1 MNGKIREWFRNW
13 RWALAAS
20 LILHA
25 LIAAFLFFG
34 VPRSDQQPDQ
44 QEQPVN
50 VAIVPPPEKPK
61 QKPAPKPPEPTP
73 EKKAEKPPEQKPP
86 PEPPKPPDDHVLKRV
101 FQYGQKDTGPEK
113 SLDGSSAKPN
123 TPSPAKDEAA
133 KPPITPTPAPT
144 QPAPAAT
151 PQQKAEPSKPDEKPA
166 TFAPDEKPA
175 QGEEKQEAAA
185 PDAKPAQNEE
195 KQATEDADR
204 QQPDKQELAPQPAE
218 KQAVVTPKP
227 LAAEP
232 GGKPAPPASTGKA
245 KPKPAKTLTFKPA
258 RAFKAP
264 IGNAGRSNPT
274 NNDVAGSPIYSG
286 LPGVRKLYSQ
296 GATGNAFATSSME
309 NVPRGQR
316 VATLC
321 GNVLSQE
328 LQSADYSVKWVPTI
342 TLDKGNV
349 LNPTQAAFS
358 TRSTWYDLNFRCEV
372 DADATRVLSFN
383 FRVGSLVPPGEW
395 ASRGFTKY
403 PLN

>member
-1 MNGKIREWFRNW
+1 MNGKIREWFRSW

-34 VPRSDQQPDQ
+34 VPRSEQQPDQ

-86 PEPPKPPDDHVLKRV
+86 PEPPKPPDEHVLKRV

-166 TFAPDEKPA
+166 TVAPDEKPA
-175 QGEEKQEAAA
+175 QGEETQEAAA

-204 QQPDKQELAPQPAE
+204 QQPDKQKLAPQPAE

-227 LAAEP
+227 LAAET
-232 GGKPAPPASTGKA
+232 GGKPAPPASTGRA

-309 NVPRGQR
+309 NVSRGQR
-316 VATLC
+316 VATLRQC
-321 GNVLSQE
+321 SE
-328 LQSADYSVKWVPTI
+328 
-342 TLDKGNV
+342 
-349 LNPTQAAFS
+349 
-358 TRSTWYDLNFRCEV
+358 
-372 DADATRVLSFN
+372 
-383 FRVGSLVPPGEW
+383 PGT
-395 ASRGFTKY
+395 AKCRLFGQMGANHY
-403 PLN
+403 AGQR

>member
-1 MNGKIREWFRNW
+1 MKGETGERR
-13 RWALAAS
+13 RHLMWALPAS

-25 LIAAFLFFG
+25 LIAAFLVYG
-34 VPRSDQQPDQ
+34 LPRPEQQPVQ

-61 QKPAPKPPEPTP
+61 PKPAPKPPEPTP

-86 PEPPKPPDDHVLKRV
+86 PEPPKPPDDQVLKRV
-101 FQYGQKDTGPEK
+101 FQYGKKDTGPEK
-113 SLDGSSAKPN
+113 SLDGSSAKPS
-123 TPSPAKDEAA
+123 TPSPA
-133 KPPITPTPAPT
+133 TPT

-166 TFAPDEKPA
+166 TAAPDEKPA
-175 QGEEKQEAAA
+175 QS
-185 PDAKPAQNEE
+185 EE
-195 KQATEDADR
+195 KQATEETDK
-204 QQPDKQELAPQPAE
+204 QQPDKQEPAPQPAE

-227 LAAEP
+227 LAAEI
-232 GGKPAPPASTGKA
+232 GDKPAPPASTGKA
-245 KPKPAKTLTFKPA
+245 KPKAKPAKTMTFKPA

-274 NNDVAGSPIYSG
+274 NDDVAGSPIYSG

-321 GNVLSQE
+321 GNVLSRE
-328 LQSADYSVKWVPTI
+328 LQSADYTVKWVPTI

-349 LNPTQAAFS
+349 LNPPQAAFS
-358 TRSTWYDLNFRCEV
+358 TRNTWYNLNFRCEV
-372 DADATRVLSFN
+372 DPDATRVLSFN

-403 PLN
+403 RLN

>member
-1 MNGKIREWFRNW
+1 MKGETGERR
-13 RWALAAS
+13 RHLLWALPAS

-25 LIAAFLFFG
+25 LIAAFLVYG
-34 VPRSDQQPDQ
+34 LPRPEQQPAQ

-61 QKPAPKPPEPTP
+61 PKPAPKPPEPTP

-86 PEPPKPPDDHVLKRV
+86 PEPPKPPDDQVLKRV

-123 TPSPAKDEAA
+123 TPSPAKDEAP
-133 KPPITPTPAPT
+133 KPPVAPTPAPT

-151 PQQKAEPSKPDEKPA
+151 PQQKAEPSKSDEKPA
-166 TFAPDEKPA
+166 TVAPDEKPA
-175 QGEEKQEAAA
+175 QS
-185 PDAKPAQNEE
+185 EE
-195 KQATEDADR
+195 KQATENTDK

-218 KQAVVTPKP
+218 KHAVVTPKP
-227 LAAEP
+227 LAAET
-232 GGKPAPPASTGKA
+232 GDKPAPPASTGKA
-245 KPKPAKTLTFKPA
+245 KPKTKPAKTMTFKPA

-321 GNVLSQE
+321 GNVLSRE
-328 LQSADYSVKWVPTI
+328 LQSADYTVKWVPTI

-349 LNPTQAAFS
+349 LNPAQAAFS
-358 TRSTWYDLNFRCEV
+358 TRNTWYNLNFRCEV
-372 DADATRVLSFN
+372 DPDATRVLSFN

-395 ASRGFTKY
+395 ASRGFAKY

>member
-1 MNGKIREWFRNW
+1 MNGKIREWFRSW

-34 VPRSDQQPDQ
+34 LPRPEQPDQ
-44 QEQPVN
+44 LEQPVN

-61 QKPAPKPPEPTP
+61 PKPAPKPPEPTP
-73 EKKAEKPPEQKPP
+73 EKKAEKPP
-86 PEPPKPPDDHVLKRV
+86 PKPPDDQILKRV

-133 KPPITPTPAPT
+133 KPPVAPTPAPT
-144 QPAPAAT
+144 QPAPAAA
-151 PQQKAEPSKPDEKPA
+151 PQQRAEPSKPDEKPA
-166 TFAPDEKPA
+166 AVAPEEKPA
-175 QGEEKQEAAA
+175 QGEEKQAVAA

-195 KQATEDADR
+195 KQAAEDTDK
-204 QQPDKQELAPQPAE
+204 QQPDKQGLAPQPAE
-218 KQAVVTPKP
+218 QQAVVTPKP
-227 LAAEP
+227 LAAET
-232 GGKPAPPASTGKA
+232 GGKPEPAASTGKA
-245 KPKPAKTLTFKPA
+245 KPKPAKTMTFKPA

-264 IGNAGRSNPT
+264 IGNTGRSNPT
-274 NNDVAGSPIYSG
+274 NNEVAGSPIYSG

-328 LQSADYSVKWVPTI
+328 LQSADYTVKWVPTI

-349 LNPTQAAFS
+349 LNPAKAAFS
-358 TRSTWYDLNFRCEV
+358 TRNTWYNLNFRCEV
-372 DADATRVLSFN
+372 DPDATRVLSFN

>member
-1 MNGKIREWFRNW
+1 MNGKIREWFRSW

-34 VPRSDQQPDQ
+34 LPRPEQPDQ
-44 QEQPVN
+44 LEQPVN

-61 QKPAPKPPEPTP
+61 PKPAPKPPEPTP
-73 EKKAEKPPEQKPP
+73 EKKAEKPP
-86 PEPPKPPDDHVLKRV
+86 PEPPKPPDDQILKRV

-133 KPPITPTPAPT
+133 KPPVAPTPAPT
-144 QPAPAAT
+144 QPAPAAA
-151 PQQKAEPSKPDEKPA
+151 PQQRAEPSKPDEKPA
-166 TFAPDEKPA
+166 AVAPEEKPA
-175 QGEEKQEAAA
+175 QGEEKQAVAA

-195 KQATEDADR
+195 KQAAEDTDK
-204 QQPDKQELAPQPAE
+204 QQPDKQGLAPQPAE
-218 KQAVVTPKP
+218 QQAVVTPKP
-227 LAAEP
+227 LAAET
-232 GGKPAPPASTGKA
+232 GGKPAPAASTGKA
-245 KPKPAKTLTFKPA
+245 KPKPAKTMTFKPA

-264 IGNAGRSNPT
+264 IGNTGRSNPT
-274 NNDVAGSPIYSG
+274 NNEVAGSPIYSG

-328 LQSADYSVKWVPTI
+328 LQSADYTVKWVPTI

-349 LNPTQAAFS
+349 LNPAKAAFS
-358 TRSTWYDLNFRCEV
+358 TRNTWYNLNFRCEV
-372 DADATRVLSFN
+372 DPDATRVLSFN

>member
-1 MNGKIREWFRNW
+1 MSRLCR
-13 RWALAAS
+13 
-20 LILHA
+20 H
-25 LIAAFLFFG
+25 
-34 VPRSDQQPDQ
+34 PRSLSRNLLQSHRSRHL
-44 QEQPVN
+44 
-50 VAIVPPPEKPK
+50 K
-61 QKPAPKPPEPTP
+61 
-73 EKKAEKPPEQKPP
+73 KKAEKPPEQKPP

-113 SLDGSSAKPN
+113 SLDGNSAKPN
-123 TPSPAKDEAA
+123 TPSPAKDEAV
-133 KPPITPTPAPT
+133 KPPITPTPVPT
-144 QPAPAAT
+144 QPAPVAT

-166 TFAPDEKPA
+166 TIAPDGKPT

-195 KQATEDADR
+195 KQATEDADK
-204 QQPDKQELAPQPAE
+204 QQADKQELAPQPAE

-227 LAAEP
+227 LAAET
-232 GGKPAPPASTGKA
+232 GDKPAPPPSAEKA
-245 KPKPAKTLTFKPA
+245 TPKPAKTMNFKSA
-258 RAFKAP
+258 KAFKAP
-264 IGNAGRSNPT
+264 SGNARRPSPT
-274 NNDVAGSPIYSG
+274 NDAAAAGSPIYSG

-321 GNVLSQE
+321 GNVLSEE

-349 LNPTQAAFS
+349 LNPAQAAFS
-358 TRSTWYDLNFRCEV
+358 TRNTWYNLNFRCEV
-372 DADATRVLSFN
+372 DPDATRVLSFN

-395 ASRGFTKY
+395 ASRGSTKY

>member
-1 MNGKIREWFRNW
+1 MKGETGERRRNLLW
-13 RWALAAS
+13 GVPAS

-25 LIAAFLFFG
+25 LVVAAFVIYGL
-34 VPRSDQQPDQ
+34 PRSPQQPQ
-44 QEQPVN
+44 EEQPVN
-50 VAIVPPPEKPK
+50 VAIMPPPEKPK
-61 QKPAPKPPEPTP
+61 PKPAPKPPEPTP

-86 PEPPKPPDDHVLKRV
+86 PEPPKPPDDQVLKRV

-123 TPSPAKDEAA
+123 TPLPAKDEAA
-133 KPPITPTPAPT
+133 KPAITPTPAPT

-166 TFAPDEKPA
+166 TVAPEEKPE
-175 QGEEKQEAAA
+175 QS
-185 PDAKPAQNEE
+185 EE
-195 KQATEDADR
+195 KQATEDTDK
-204 QQPDKQELAPQPAE
+204 QQPDKQEPAPQPAE

-227 LAAEP
+227 LAAET
-232 GGKPAPPASTGKA
+232 GDKPAPPASTGKA
-245 KPKPAKTLTFKPA
+245 KPKPAKTMTFKPA

-296 GATGNAFATSSME
+296 GATGNAFATSSMD

-316 VATLC
+316 VANLC

-328 LQSADYSVKWVPTI
+328 LQSADYTIKWVPTI

-349 LNPTQAAFS
+349 LNPAQAAFS
-358 TRSTWYDLNFRCEV
+358 TRNTWYNLNFRCEV
-372 DADATRVLSFN
+372 DPDATRVLSFN

>member
-34 VPRSDQQPDQ
+34 LPRTEQQPDQ

-61 QKPAPKPPEPTP
+61 PKPAPKPPEPTP

-86 PEPPKPPDDHVLKRV
+86 PEPPKPPADQVLKRV

-133 KPPITPTPAPT
+133 KPPVAPTPAPT
-144 QPAPAAT
+144 QPAQAAT

-166 TFAPDEKPA
+166 TV
-175 QGEEKQEAAA
+175 A

-195 KQATEDADR
+195 KQATEDTDK

-218 KQAVVTPKP
+218 KQAVVMPKP
-227 LAAEP
+227 LAAETD
-232 GGKPAPPASTGKA
+232 GKPAPPASTGKA
-245 KPKPAKTLTFKPA
+245 KPKPAKTMTFKPA

-328 LQSADYSVKWVPTI
+328 LQTADYPVKWVPTI

-349 LNPTQAAFS
+349 LNPAQAAFS
-358 TRSTWYDLNFRCEV
+358 TRNTWYNLNFRCEV
-372 DADATRVLSFN
+372 DPDATRVLSFN

>member
-1 MNGKIREWFRNW
+1 MNGKIREWVRNW

-25 LIAAFLFFG
+25 LIGAFLFFG
-34 VPRSDQQPDQ
+34 VPRSEQQPDQ

-50 VAIVPPPEKPK
+50 VTIVPPPEKPK
-61 QKPAPKPPEPTP
+61 PKPAPEPPEPKA

-86 PEPPKPPDDHVLKRV
+86 PEPPKTPDDHVLKRV

-123 TPSPAKDEAA
+123 TPSPAKDEPA
-133 KPPITPTPAPT
+133 KPPVVPTPAPT

-166 TFAPDEKPA
+166 TAAPDEKPA
-175 QGEEKQEAAA
+175 QS
-185 PDAKPAQNEE
+185 EE
-195 KQATEDADR
+195 KQATEDTDK
-204 QQPDKQELAPQPAE
+204 QQPDKQEAAPQTDE
-218 KQAVVTPKP
+218 EQAVVAPKP
-227 LAAEP
+227 LAAEA
-232 GGKPAPPASTGKA
+232 GNKPAPAAGKA
-245 KPKPAKTLTFKPA
+245 KPKPAKTMSFKSA

-264 IGNAGRSNPT
+264 GGKAAKSSPANTAA
-274 NNDVAGSPIYSG
+274 AGSPIYSG
-286 LPGVRKLYSQ
+286 LPGVRKLFSQ
-296 GATGNAFATSSME
+296 GATGDAFATSSME

-328 LQSADYSVKWVPTI
+328 LQSADYSIKWVPTI
-342 TLDKGNV
+342 QLDKGNV
-349 LNPTQAAFS
+349 LNPPLAAFS
-358 TRSTWYDLNFRCEV
+358 TRNTWYNLNFRCEV

-383 FRVGSLVPPGEW
+383 FRVGSIVPPGEW

>member
-1 MNGKIREWFRNW
+1 MKGETGERR
-13 RWALAAS
+13 RHLLWALPAS

-25 LIAAFLFFG
+25 LIAAFLVYG
-34 VPRSDQQPDQ
+34 LPRPEQQPVQ

-61 QKPAPKPPEPTP
+61 PKPAPKPPEPTP

-86 PEPPKPPDDHVLKRV
+86 PEPPKPPDDQVLKRV

-123 TPSPAKDEAA
+123 TPSPAKDEEV
-133 KPPITPTPAPT
+133 KPPVAPTPAPT

-151 PQQKAEPSKPDEKPA
+151 PQQKAEPSKPDEQPA
-166 TFAPDEKPA
+166 TVAPDEKPA
-175 QGEEKQEAAA
+175 QSE
-185 PDAKPAQNEE
+185 
-195 KQATEDADR
+195 
-204 QQPDKQELAPQPAE
+204 E

-227 LAAEP
+227 LAAET
-232 GGKPAPPASTGKA
+232 GDKPAPPASTEKA
-245 KPKPAKTLTFKPA
+245 KPKAKPAKTMTFKPA

-264 IGNAGRSNPT
+264 SGNAGRSNPT
-274 NNDVAGSPIYSG
+274 NNARAGSPIYSG

-321 GNVLSQE
+321 GNVLSRE
-328 LQSADYSVKWVPTI
+328 LQSADYTVKWVPTI

-349 LNPTQAAFS
+349 LNPPQAAFS
-358 TRSTWYDLNFRCEV
+358 TRNAWYNLNFRCEV

-403 PLN
+403 RLN

>member
-34 VPRSDQQPDQ
+34 VPRSEQPPDQ

-61 QKPAPKPPEPTP
+61 PKPAPKPPEPTP
-73 EKKAEKPPEQKPP
+73 EKKAEQKP
-86 PEPPKPPDDHVLKRV
+86 PEPPKPPDAQVLKRV

-133 KPPITPTPAPT
+133 KPPTTPIPAPT

-151 PQQKAEPSKPDEKPA
+151 PQQKAEPSKSDEKPA
-166 TFAPDEKPA
+166 TIAPDEKPA
-175 QGEEKQEAAA
+175 QGEEKQDAAA

-195 KQATEDADR
+195 KQA
-204 QQPDKQELAPQPAE
+204 
-218 KQAVVTPKP
+218 VVTPKP
-227 LAAEP
+227 LAAET
-232 GGKPAPPASTGKA
+232 GGKPAPPASTGKV

-328 LQSADYSVKWVPTI
+328 LQSADFPVKWVPTI

-349 LNPTQAAFS
+349 LNPAQAAFS
-358 TRSTWYDLNFRCEV
+358 TRNTWYNLNFRCEV
-372 DADATRVLSFN
+372 DPDATRVLSFN

>member
-25 LIAAFLFFG
+25 LISAFLFFG
-34 VPRSDQQPDQ
+34 LPRSEQQPDQ

-61 QKPAPKPPEPTP
+61 PQPTPKPPEPTP

-86 PEPPKPPDDHVLKRV
+86 LEPPKPPDDQILKRV

-133 KPPITPTPAPT
+133 KPPEAPTPAPT
-144 QPAPAAT
+144 QPASAAT
-151 PQQKAEPSKPDEKPA
+151 PQQNAEPSKPDEKPA
-166 TFAPDEKPA
+166 TV
-175 QGEEKQEAAA
+175 A

-195 KQATEDADR
+195 KQETEDTDK
-204 QQPDKQELAPQPAE
+204 QQPDNQRLAPQPAE

-227 LAAEP
+227 LAAETA
-232 GGKPAPPASTGKA
+232 GKPAPPASTGKA
-245 KPKPAKTLTFKPA
+245 KPKPAKTMAFKPA

-296 GATGNAFATSSME
+296 GATGNAFATSSMD

-321 GNVLSQE
+321 GNVLSRE
-328 LQSADYSVKWVPTI
+328 LQSADYPVKWVPTI

-358 TRSTWYDLNFRCEV
+358 TRNTWYNLNFRCEV
-372 DADATRVLSFN
+372 DPDATRVLSFN
-383 FRVGSLVPPGEW
+383 YRVGSLVPPGEW